1 MEHDPCD
8 DCPGVPNGNAE
19 VDACGV
25 CYAGGASNPL
35 WNTTCADCA
44 GVPNGNSE
52 VDACGVC
59 YAGGASNPLWNTTCA
74 DCAGVPNGTAFL
86 DNCNE
91 CVGGTTGLDPC
102 TDDCLGVP
110 GGNAEVDA
118 CGVCYAGGASN
129 PLWNTTCADCAGVPN
144 GNSEVD
150 ACGVCY
156 AGGASNPLW
165 NTTCADCA
173 GVPNGNSEVD
183 ACGVC
188 YAGGA
193 SNPLWNTTCADCAG
207 VPNGNSEVD
216 ACGVCYAGG
225 ASNPLWNTTCADC
238 AGVPNGNSEVDACG
252 VCYAGGASNPD
263 WNSTCA
269 DCAGVPNG
277 PDTPGEPCDDLD
289 PDTEGDTW
297 SNNCTCVGTPI
308 GCDQSVNLIIT
319 TDDNGAETSWEII
332 PAGGGTALCEGGPYV
347 GVDNSV
353 IGENCCLADGCYAL
367 RVYDSAGDGMTTGGY
382 VLKESGTNGRRIID
396 NSGNGQFGSVSAI
409 ANGAAF
415 CLPVGDDRVLYS
427 HCDRLY
433 WESGQ
438 FIVATE
444 NAAVSAAYA
453 TPTLRNSSGYLFW
466 FFDPNGSYSFRRFRK
481 HSESDGAGTGALRA
495 NHFRINAW
503 TNTPS
508 SPHLPEGVLLN
519 VRIMGRVNWSWGTWG
534 PACLFKIDPALAQCP
549 PTNLVNTPGI
559 PEYSCGVFKPFGSN
573 AKLYTWARPGANS
586 YQFEFTLPGEGTFEK
601 VLTGNS
607 NQLVLNWVED
617 PLVPGVT
624 YHVRTR
630 LSRDHGVTWCP
641 WGEVCLVTI
650 TNPQSGIAPQAGTST
665 IASATPKFTAW
676 PNPNNGHDLFI
687 AMSNIDPNVERVGV
701 EMYDLV
707 GKQVVSRQVAIQDGV
722 LKTKV
727 ELSTDMGSGV
737 YLLRVSVGSFVT
749 TERIVIQR

>member
-1 MEHDPCD
+1 M
-8 DCPGVPNGNAE
+8 
-19 VDACGV
+19 
-25 CYAGGASNPL
+25 
-35 WNTTCADCA
+35 
-44 GVPNGNSE
+44 
-52 VDACGVC
+52 
-59 YAGGASNPLWNTTCA
+59 WNTTCA

-687 AMSNIDPNVERVGV
+687 SMLNIDPNVERVGV